1 MAQIFISHSSTDGKE
16 SAELLEWL
24 RTQGFTSTFLDFDD
38 ERGIAPGEKWEST
51 LYREI
56 SACDA
61 VILILTPNWF
71 QSKWCFVEFAQARA
85 LGKAIFPLVETPTKE
100 KFIGDDIQL
109 LDLVKDREGGM
120 DRLRAELTQ
129 IAMNRRGGLPW
140 DNKRPPYPGLMA
152 YRRGRRGHLLW
163 ARR

>member
-1 MAQIFISHSSTDGKE
+1 MAQIFISHSSVDGR
-16 SAELLEWL
+16 SGRAAGVAARPGIHL
-24 RTQGFTSTFLDFDD
+24 TFLDFDD

-61 VILILTPNWF
+61 VILILTQNWF

-100 KFIGDDIQL
+100 KFIATIFNCW
-109 LDLVKDREGGM
+109 
-120 DRLRAELTQ
+120 T
-129 IAMNRRGGLPW
+129 W
-140 DNKRPPYPGLMA
+140 
-152 YRRGRRGHLLW
+152 
-163 ARR
+163 